1 MLCLMTQEN
10 KPFKR
15 TVAKTV
21 SVIRSNLF
29 FQAQLLRDF
38 DQEEADRIAQRL
50 DRLRRD
56 LKPVA
61 VEDGKPV

>member
-1 MLCLMTQEN
+1 MTQEN